1 MLPRKN
7 IRKSIACVGSGHASL
22 TSDANI
28 AKNHDADADDN
39 SEDTSCR
46 VGIVGQDL
54 LVVLHSSHEARGSNF
69 ILNRRADSTSKLDYC
84 EQSTLEATC

>member
-22 TSDANI
+22 TSDASI
-28 AKNHDADADDN
+28 AKNHDADDN
-39 SEDTSCR
+39 SADTSCR

-54 LVVLHSSHEARGSNF
+54 LAVLHSSHEARGSNF
-69 ILNRRADSTSKLDYC
+69 ILIRRADSTSKLDYC